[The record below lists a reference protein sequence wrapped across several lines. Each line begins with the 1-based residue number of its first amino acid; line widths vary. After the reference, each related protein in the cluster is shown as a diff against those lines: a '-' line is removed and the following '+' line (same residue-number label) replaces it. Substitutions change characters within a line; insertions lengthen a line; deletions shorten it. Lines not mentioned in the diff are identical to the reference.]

1 MEDVWEKKIESL
13 SKVLNISKLDKEI
26 KKLEQKMAKPRF
38 WDDQKKAAK
47 ISKEANFIKE
57 TIEKFESLR
66 KDLKELKEL
75 KKLAKEESA
84 YAKASADK
92 ENWDKELIE
101 KEKQIEKL
109 YNQLEIQALFSSK
122 YDKENTLLSIY
133 AGAGG
138 TDAQDWAEMLL
149 RMYLRYAEK
158 KGWKT
163 QIIEISAGQEAGIKY
178 VTMEIQGPLAYG
190 HLKAE
195 KGVHRLVRISPFD
208 AEKMRH
214 TSFAMVQVMP
224 EIEEEVE
231 LEIEE
236 KDLRL
241 DTFKSGGHGGQGVN
255 TTDSAVR
262 ITHIPTGIVAVCQNE
277 RSQAQNKETAM
288 KILKSKLQHFFETE
302 KEEEQKEIR
311 GEFTEA
317 AWGNQIRSYVQH
329 PYHHVK
335 DHRTGYTVEDVDEVL
350 DGELDEFILE
360 KLKK

>member
-1 MEDVWEKKIESL
+1 MTDGWNKKIESL
-13 SKVLNISKLDKEI
+13 SKVLNISKLDKEL
-26 KKLEQKMAKPRF
+26 KKLEAQMAKSSF
-38 WDDQKKAAK
+38 WDDKKNAAK

-57 TIEKFESLR
+57 TIEKFGSLE
-66 KDLKELKEL
+66 KELQEL
-75 KKLAKEESA
+75 EELTQLAKQE
-84 YAKASADK
+84 
-92 ENWDKELIE
+92 ENWDKELDKKE
-101 KEKQIEKL
+101 KEIKKL
-109 YNQLEIQALFSSK
+109 YSMLEMQALFSSR
-122 YDKENTLLSIY
+122 YDKENALLSIY

-178 VTMEIQGPLAYG
+178 VTIEIQGFLAYG
-190 HLKAE
+190 YLKAE

-224 EIEEEVE
+224 EIEEEIE

-236 KDLRL
+236 KDLRI

-288 KILKSKLQHFFETE
+288 KILKSKLKQFFETE

-335 DHRTGYTVEDVDEVL
+335 DHRTGFTVEDVDEVL

-360 KLKK
+360 KLKSKK